1 MKLKKVKEE
10 LKQLSAQ
17 ELKDKLDSLRR
28 EYFGLKLNAATAH
41 VKDYSQFKKIK
52 KNVARVATIIKQ
64 AERSK

>member
-1 MKLKKVKEE
+1 MKVKKIKEE
-10 LKQLSAQ
+10 LKQLNAQ

-64 AERSK
+64 AERSQ